1 MPIRIWEDTMQIS
14 KIEENNSVIIMGEN
28 STELLRYSISEKS
41 SATVISVFG
50 AIRTIVAS
58 YFNEGL
64 LSLLHKTD
72 DLTVNLE
79 GVTYIASRGLRTLL
93 EAQEIVDDSEGKS
106 MKIINVSLE
115 VMSVF
120 ESTGFLN
127 VLTIEKR

>member
-1 MPIRIWEDTMQIS
+1 MQIS